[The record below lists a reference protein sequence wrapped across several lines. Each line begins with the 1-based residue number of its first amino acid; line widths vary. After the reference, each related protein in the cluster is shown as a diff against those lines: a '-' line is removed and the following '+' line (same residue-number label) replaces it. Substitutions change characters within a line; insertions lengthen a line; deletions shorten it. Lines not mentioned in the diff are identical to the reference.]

1 MIVVEIHHRRVGTD
15 PGPFDSGMAVSADC
29 VRWL

>member
-1 MIVVEIHHRRVGTD
+1 MIVVEVHHGCVGTD
-15 PGPFDSGMAVSADC
+15 PGPFDSEMAVSADC